1 MKLYPVLST
10 LLLATALAAP
20 VEAAPMGGEHPSM
33 DHEHQ
38 SMGRGEPVTGQSV
51 YQLDS
56 TWTDQHGVERQLD
69 RFRGSVVV
77 LAMVY
82 THCDYACPR
91 IISDMRR
98 IRREVDA
105 ENRDIRFVLV
115 SIDPEGDTV
124 ERLASFGEET
134 GLTGQGW
141 SLLRSNE
148 GDVRELAAVFGVQ
161 YRRVSETDFAHS
173 NVISVLDREGEIA
186 HQQVGLGATS
196 DPAIAAIGSLLAQP
210 AE

>member
-1 MKLYPVLST
+1 MKLCRT
-10 LLLATALAAP
+10 LFPLMLATVLTGL
-20 VEAAPMGGEHPSM
+20 VEAAPSG
-33 DHEHQ
+33 HEHH

-124 ERLASFGEET
+124 ERLAAFGEET

-148 GDVRELAAVFGVQ
+148 GNVRELAAVFGVQ

-173 NVISVLDREGEIA
+173 NVISVLDRQGEIA

-196 DPAIAAIGSLLAQP
+196 DPAIRAIASLLEQP
-210 AE
+210 EDGSGG

>member
-1 MKLYPVLST
+1 MKLYRMLFT
-10 LLLATALAAP
+10 LTLATVLASP
-20 VEAAPMGGEHPSM
+20 GEAAQSGHK
-33 DHEHQ
+33 HE
-38 SMGRGEPVTGQSV
+38 SMGRGEPLTGHSI

-56 TWTDQHGVERQLD
+56 SWTDQHGAEQQLD

-82 THCDYACPR
+82 TQCDYACPR

-98 IRREVDA
+98 IRGELGA
-105 ENRDIRFVLV
+105 EDRDIRFVLV

-134 GLTGQGW
+134 GLTERGW
-141 SLLRSNE
+141 TLLRSNE
-148 GDVRELAAVFGVQ
+148 GNVRELAAVFGVQ

-173 NVISVLDREGEIA
+173 NVVSVLDRQGEIA

-196 DPAIAAIGSLLAQP
+196 APAIAAIESLLAKRKDG
-210 AE
+210 AVE